1 MNLLIATLNST
12 QHQQLSFKLSAE
24 GSLSI
29 GSDCANDRDTDSD
42 VTIAGD
48 ANVSPTHCRLRLVPD
63 SGQVEIVN
71 CGQSIVLAAGPRL
84 HRGQPIQTALPISF
98 SIGDTRVEIASIE
111 PAVTD
116 DPSLTWLNGGVQAE
130 QNSANKSPQ
139 PSRQLRQAAEVSPA
153 PSTLTAWLET
163 IGDLQKSVA
172 GSQTFFKDAARAVFN
187 PGGLDGCII
196 VMPNGETSNETS
208 AQTADVQNWKIV
220 ASHIPDSGSPIS
232 FQADLIDRAVQQ
244 RGTIFHDASQI
255 TEQFRGT
262 QTAVVSPV
270 INLAGEVIAVVY
282 GFRGHHRNN
291 SRIGARTLEAQFV
304 QLIAN
309 SILSALTRLDKEAE
323 ATRARVLL
331 EQAFSSKVARH
342 LEVDPQILDGRT
354 TDVTVLFA
362 DLRNFSAISEQAGPK
377 LTYQL
382 LTDVMDK
389 FSEIVQRYDGVIID
403 YFGDGLSAFWNAPIP
418 QTDHTLLACRAANEM
433 IDALPELNEVWAH
446 RLLQR
451 LRVGVGIHTG
461 EAQVGNSGS
470 SSRLKYGPQG
480 STVNITSRLETAT
493 KGVGLPLLVSK
504 DVAMKVKEHYLGRR
518 ICKTQL
524 SGISTPMDVY
534 ELFARPVSPAMIDVY
549 EKYARCLAFYEQ
561 GNFVD
566 AITSLCELNLEMP
579 DQATEFLL
587 EQAMSKNARHVDRR
601 KNVDAKQTIKALTRV

>member
-12 QHQQLSFKLSAE
+12 QHQQLSLKLSAE
-24 GSLSI
+24 STLAI
-29 GSDCANDRDTDSD
+29 GSHCDSD
-42 VTIAGD
+42 VSITGD
-48 ANVSPTHCRLRLVPD
+48 ANVSQTHCRLRLAAD
-63 SGQVEIVN
+63 SGKVEIIN
-71 CGQSIVLAAGPRL
+71 YGQSIVLATGPRL
-84 HRGQPIQTALPISF
+84 HRGQPIQRALPISF
-98 SIGDTRVEIASIE
+98 SIGDTRIEVAAVEQAQ
-111 PAVTD
+111 TD
-116 DPSLTWLNGGVQAE
+116 DPSLTRLHGEVHAE
-130 QNSANKSPQ
+130 QTSVNQSSQ
-139 PSRQLRQAAEVSPA
+139 PTSQLRQAAEVSPA
-153 PSTLTAWLET
+153 PATLTAWLET
-163 IGDLQKSVA
+163 IGELQKSVA
-172 GSQTFFKDAARAVFN
+172 NSQTFFQDAARAVFN

-196 VMPNGETSNETS
+196 VMPSNDCSTQNAES
-208 AQTADVQNWKIV
+208 LNWKIV
-220 ASHIPDSGSPIS
+220 ASHIPDSDSPIS
-232 FQADLIDRAVQQ
+232 FQADLIDSAIQQ
-244 RGTIFHDASQI
+244 GGTIFHDASQI
-255 TEQFRGT
+255 SSKFHGT

-270 INLAGEVIAVVY
+270 INRDGEVIAVVY

-291 SRIGARTLEAQFV
+291 NRIGARTLEAQFV

-309 SILSALTRLDKEAE
+309 SILSALTRLEKEAE

-331 EQAFSSKVARH
+331 EQAFSPKVARH

-362 DLRNFSAISEQAGPK
+362 DLRNFSSISEHAGPK

-418 QTDHTLLACRAANEM
+418 QADHTLLACRAANEI
-433 IDALPELNEVWAH
+433 IDAMPELNEVWAH

-461 EAQVGNSGS
+461 VAQVGNSGS

-493 KGVGLPLLVSK
+493 KGIGLPLLVSK
-504 DVAMKVKEHYLGRR
+504 DVAMKVQEHYLGRR

-524 SGISTPMDVY
+524 AGISTPMDIY

-549 EKYARCLAFYEQ
+549 EKYAQCLAFYEK
-561 GNFVD
+561 GKFVD

-601 KNVDAKQTIKALTRV
+601 KHVDAKQTIKALTFKIPASQR